1 MANRGREAERARG
14 STALMLG
21 ASKASSIKDDS
32 FRRAQLCMKLPVSK
46 RSERSQM
53 SRGKGESELRDGDP
67 PLET

>member
-1 MANRGREAERARG
+1 
-14 STALMLG
+14 MLG

-46 RSERSQM
+46 RSERSQR
-53 SRGKGESELRDGDP
+53 SRGKGRETELRDGDP